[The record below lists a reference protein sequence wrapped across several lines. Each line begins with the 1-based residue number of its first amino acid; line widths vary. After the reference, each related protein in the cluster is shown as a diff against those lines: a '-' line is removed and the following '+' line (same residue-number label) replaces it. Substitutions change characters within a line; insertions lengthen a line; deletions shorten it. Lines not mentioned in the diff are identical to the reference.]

1 MSTSSLCPIAL
12 LMSLLALGLVSARPA
27 NPIPVG
33 PDCVFGPVLLLA
45 LLVECPVI
53 LLCAYIRHKPRRSM
67 LLAAIL
73 ANVISVAGLSV
84 WLMLGPLGSVLSMVF
99 GEIAVWFFEAVF
111 LHAFRGTGVTWPE
124 AVTFSLAMN
133 LGSLAAG
140 WGLLALLSSLSAP
153 A

>member
-1 MSTSSLCPIAL
+1 MSTSRLRRIAL
-12 LMSLLALGLVSARPA
+12 LISLLALSLVSARPA
-27 NPIPVG
+27 DPILVG
-33 PDCVFGPVLLLA
+33 PESVCGPVLLLA

-73 ANVISVAGLSV
+73 ANVISVTGLSV
-84 WLMLGPLGSVLSMVF
+84 WLMLGPLGSVLSMVS

-111 LHAFRGTGVTWPE
+111 LHGFRGTGITWPE
-124 AVTFSLAMN
+124 AATFSLVMN

-140 WGLLALLSSLSAP
+140 WGLVALLQGLSAP